1 MRSYRARKDTA
12 LFTSLQALAPG
23 RAVAGKSDY
32 VEIPFTDSVALIRRQ
47 AGKVQPRE
55 DMFLLLFEKERKI
68 LLVTSG
74 NPEVRREDGMQTL
87 RAVNKWLLLERL

>member
-1 MRSYRARKDTA
+1 
-12 LFTSLQALAPG
+12 
-23 RAVAGKSDY
+23 
-32 VEIPFTDSVALIRRQ
+32 
-47 AGKVQPRE
+47 VQPRE

-74 NPEVRREDGMQTL
+74 NPEVRREEGMQTL